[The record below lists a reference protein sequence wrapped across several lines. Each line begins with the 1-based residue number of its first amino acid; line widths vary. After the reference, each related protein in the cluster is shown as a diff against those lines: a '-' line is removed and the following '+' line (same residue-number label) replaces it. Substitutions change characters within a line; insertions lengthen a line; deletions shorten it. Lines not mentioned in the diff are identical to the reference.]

1 VRKNRTLRASF
12 LGTAA
17 VLDLLTTNYRLYC
30 SQNDIPIDDTP
41 LDPNEVTEPEAME
54 LDDDDDF
61 KGFSDPD
68 EPDNDTLPEFFL
80 RLREEQRKKGEKG
93 RDRKRKGRLSE
104 LVREKVRRVLENE
117 TKLADKR
124 ARLCDESDFLKLL
137 YAFNQEGIH
146 FS

>member
-1 VRKNRTLRASF
+1 LRASF

-30 SQNDIPIDDTP
+30 STHDIDIDDSP
-41 LDPNEVTEPEAME
+41 LDPSEITAAEPEAMDVDE
-54 LDDDDDF
+54 DDDF

-68 EPDNDTLPEFFL
+68 EENDTLPEFFL
-80 RLREEQRKKGEKG
+80 KLREEQRKKGEKG
-93 RDRKRKGRLSE
+93 RDRKRKGRVSE
-104 LVREKVRRVLENE
+104 LVREKVRRVLEVE

-124 ARLCDESDFLKLL
+124 ARLCDQSDFLKLL